1 MPPSV
6 GCPET
11 DLLPSLPPSTQVL
24 LSFSRPAACAE
35 NNTDYEVTVYAS
47 QQQIQVT
54 HTFRISEGL
63 LVPTASRVH
72 GRAINPT
79 TIRLEWTPSVR
90 NHDIIEYQV
99 CYREAGS
106 SAPLQAQCMY
116 R

>member
-1 MPPSV
+1 M
-6 GCPET
+6 
-11 DLLPSLPPSTQVL
+11 
-24 LSFSRPAACAE
+24 
-35 NNTDYEVTVYAS
+35 TVYAS

-63 LVPTASRVH
+63 LVPTASRMH
-72 GRAINPT
+72 SRAINPT

-90 NHDIIEYQV
+90 NRDIVKYQV

-106 SAPLQAQCMY
+106 TAPLHAQCMD

>member
-1 MPPSV
+1 M
-6 GCPET
+6 CRT
-11 DLLPSLPPSTQVL
+11 SLPPSTHALQ
-24 LSFSRPAACAE
+24 SFSQPPAFAE

-47 QQQIQVT
+47 KQQIQVT

-90 NHDIIEYQV
+90 NHEIIEYQV

-106 SAPLQAQCMY
+106 SVPLQSQCMY